1 MNPTDPNSMQQP
13 PSATAEEVQEA
24 IAREQQHQLAFLH
37 NRVMELSI
45 AAGRLETRN
54 AQLEAEVQHL
64 RDAVQALTPHPAAP
78 AAEPVEAVWTDG
90 DPDHE
95 EGGL

>member
-1 MNPTDPNSMQQP
+1 MNTTAPHALQQQQ

-54 AQLEAEVQHL
+54 AQLEAECQHL
-64 RDAVQALTPHPAAP
+64 RDTVQTLTPQPAAP
-78 AAEPVEAVWTDG
+78 AAEPVWTDG

-95 EGGL
+95 EGDL